1 MKLSIVILAAGF
13 GTRMNSNLAKPLHT
27 ICGKSLIKIII
38 ENALQLS
45 DDITLILHHQADAIK
60 EHLKDYSN
68 LKYIYQ
74 DMQNHKGTG
83 GALIN
88 YEPKYEEALILNAD
102 MPLITQNSLKII
114 ANTNSKIVLSTFNK
128 YSANSYGRVIK
139 ENDKISKIVETKDA
153 NNEELKCT
161 LCNAGIY
168 KISKDI
174 LKTYI
179 PKLNNN
185 NAQKEYY
192 LTDIIKMAIDDKIS
206 VSECT
211 FDEIEFLGINNK
223 LDLEQAEQIMQKRIK
238 DELLINGVIM
248 HNKDSIFIEL
258 DTQISNDC
266 EIESGVVIKANSIIK
281 SSKILANS
289 VIENSEIINSSIGP
303 MARIRPKCVIKDS
316 KIGNFVECKNA
327 KLENVKAGHL
337 AYLGDC
343 EISSGV
349 NIGCGVIICN
359 YDGKNKHL
367 SKIGKNVFIGSNS
380 NLIAPINIPSDTLIA
395 AGSTI
400 SNKDAAKLKA
410 KDLFIERNKGVIFNN
425 FKDF

>member
-1 MKLSIVILAAGF
+1 MKISVVILAAGF

-27 ICGKSLIKIII
+27 ICGKSLIKIIT
-38 ENALQLS
+38 ENALKIS
-45 DDITLILHHQADAIK
+45 DDVTLILHHQADAIK
-60 EHLKDYSN
+60 EHLSSN
-68 LKYIYQ
+68 SYLKFHNQ

-83 GALIN
+83 GALMN
-88 YEPKYEEALILNAD
+88 YEPKYDEVLILNAD
-102 MPLITQNSLKII
+102 MPLITLESLEKIAKNDADI
-114 ANTNSKIVLSTFNK
+114 TLSTFNK
-128 YSANSYGRVIK
+128 YEKHSYGRVIK
-139 ENDKISKIVETKDA
+139 ENEKIIKIVETKDA
-153 NNEELKCT
+153 NSEELKCT
-161 LCNAGIY
+161 LCNGGVY
-168 KISKDI
+168 KMSKKV

-179 PKLNNN
+179 PKLNNE

-192 LTDIIKMAIDDKIS
+192 LTDIIKMAIDDGLR
-206 VSECT
+206 VSENT

-238 DELLINGVIM
+238 DDLLINGVVM

-327 KLENVKAGHL
+327 KLEDVKAGHL

>member
-27 ICGKSLIKIII
+27 ICGKSLIKIIT
-38 ENALQLS
+38 ENALKIS
-45 DDITLILHHQADAIK
+45 DDVTLILHHQADAIK
-60 EHLKDYSN
+60 EHLSSN
-68 LKYIYQ
+68 SYLKFHNQ

-83 GALIN
+83 GALMN
-88 YEPKYEEALILNAD
+88 YEPKYDEVLILNAD
-102 MPLITQNSLKII
+102 MPLITLESLEKIAKNDADI
-114 ANTNSKIVLSTFNK
+114 TLSTFNK
-128 YSANSYGRVIK
+128 YEKHSYGRVIK
-139 ENDKISKIVETKDA
+139 ENEKIIKIVETKDA
-153 NNEELKCT
+153 NSEELKCT
-161 LCNAGIY
+161 LCNGGVY
-168 KISKDI
+168 KMSKKV

-179 PKLNNN
+179 PKLNNE

-192 LTDIIKMAIDDKIS
+192 LTDIIKMAIDDGLR
-206 VSECT
+206 VSENT

-238 DELLINGVIM
+238 DDLLINGVIM

-327 KLENVKAGHL
+327 KLEDVKAGHL

>member
-27 ICGKSLIKIII
+27 ICGKSLIKIIT
-38 ENALQLS
+38 ENALKIS
-45 DDITLILHHQADAIK
+45 DDVTLILHHQADAIK
-60 EHLKDYSN
+60 EHLSSN
-68 LKYIYQ
+68 SYLKFHNQ

-83 GALIN
+83 GALMN
-88 YEPKYEEALILNAD
+88 YEPKYDEVLILNAD
-102 MPLITQNSLKII
+102 MPLITLESLEKIAKNDADI
-114 ANTNSKIVLSTFNK
+114 TLSTFNK
-128 YSANSYGRVIK
+128 YEKHSYGRVIK
-139 ENDKISKIVETKDA
+139 ENEKIIKIVETKDA
-153 NNEELKCT
+153 NSEELKCT
-161 LCNAGIY
+161 LCNGGVY
-168 KISKDI
+168 KMSKKV

-179 PKLNNN
+179 PKLNNE

-192 LTDIIKMAIDDKIS
+192 LTDVIKMAIDDGLR
-206 VSECT
+206 VSENT

-238 DELLINGVIM
+238 DDLLINGVIM

-327 KLENVKAGHL
+327 KLEDVKAGHL